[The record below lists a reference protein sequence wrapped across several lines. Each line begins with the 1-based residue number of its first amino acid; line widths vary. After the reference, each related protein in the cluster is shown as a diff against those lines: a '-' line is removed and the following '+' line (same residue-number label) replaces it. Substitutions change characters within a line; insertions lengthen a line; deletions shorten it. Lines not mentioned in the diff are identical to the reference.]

1 VTRLD
6 LNAVLRDLE
15 HTWRDLARERWKL
28 ELTLD
33 LDPEPLWIE
42 GDLSH
47 LQQAVENLLFNA
59 RDATFEMR
67 NHIRDEARRQGS
79 GAGGQNGE
87 RVRQALIAAAAWKGR
102 VVLRT
107 RRVGDRAVL
116 EVRDNG
122 IGMTEEVRRRCTET
136 HFSTKR
142 DNAIYE
148 GNSTGMGLG
157 LSFVTAILDHHGAA
171 LEVESEPLRGATL
184 RASFRL
190 ANASEPDTSV
200 REKPR

>member
-1 VTRLD
+1 MS
-6 LNAVLRDLE
+6 
-15 HTWRDLARERWKL
+15 
-28 ELTLD
+28 LD

-67 NHIRDEARRQGS
+67 SHLRNEARKQGPGGNGS
-79 GAGGQNGE
+79 GTETE
-87 RVRQALIAAAAWKGR
+87 RVRQALIAAAAWKGS
-102 VVLRT
+102 VVIRT
-107 RRVGDRAVL
+107 RRAGNRALL

-122 IGMTEEVRRRCTET
+122 IGMTEEVRKHCTET

-157 LSFVTAILDHHGAA
+157 LSFVTSIFEHHGAP
-171 LEVESEPLRGATL
+171 LEIESAPLEGATF
-184 RASFRL
+184 RASFPL
-190 ANASEPDTSV
+190 AGADADAGVTDATLTDAV
-200 REKPR
+200 